1 MDQPDYQLTVKWW
14 KKTGTIILVYRL
26 FALAVA
32 VGQIQFLGLVQ
43 EPVVSVLVLLAGG
56 IIYTLLIAPYPFI
69 WDRLGFLNYPILGFD
84 LVICLALVL
93 LSGGLDSPFLLYTLA
108 PALTSALHLSRKVTF
123 ALAALTLTGVV
134 CSELPG
140 SPGSSALAL
149 NDLSFLLLYLVALS
163 SISFLPYLTN
173 INLRQRRQSEI
184 ILRER
189 QRLSREIHDEIGQTV
204 AALRWQA
211 EYVQRQLKNRGFD
224 LPEVRELV
232 KLTARAHQDTRECM
246 ALLRS
251 YNGDG
256 SFVYHLRD
264 YVDYLRKKNPVNF
277 YLCLEND
284 QLRLGPLVDLQLLRI
299 CQEAMVNAIRHS
311 GARNIRVNIHPE
323 NGRLAVSIVDDGRG
337 FDAASSDR
345 RPKNE
350 VGQGLAVMQ
359 ERAEDIGGRLKIMSL
374 PGRGTEVRIEVPL
387 TTGRRISWQN
397 R

>member
-1 MDQPDYQLTVKWW
+1 MDQPEYQLTLKWW
-14 KKTGTIILVYRL
+14 EKTGNIILAHRL

-32 VGQIQFLGLVQ
+32 EGQILFLGALQ
-43 EPVVSVLVLLAGG
+43 EPVVSAPVILVGSV
-56 IIYTLLIAPYPFI
+56 IYTLLIAPCPFF
-69 WDRLGFLNYPILGFD
+69 WDRLGFLNYPILGVD
-84 LVICLALVL
+84 LAICLALVL

-108 PALTSALHLSRKVTF
+108 PVLTSALHLSRKVTF
-123 ALAALTLTGVV
+123 AVAALILTGVI

-140 SPGSSALAL
+140 SPGYSALAL
-149 NDLSFLLLYLVALS
+149 NDLSFLLLYLVALG

-224 LPEVRELV
+224 LPGVRDLV

-264 YVDYLRKKNPVNF
+264 YLDHLRKKVPVNF
-277 YLCLEND
+277 YFNLED
-284 QLRLGPLVDLQLLRI
+284 DKLRLGPLVDLQLLRI
-299 CQEAMVNAIRHS
+299 CQEALVNAIRHS
-311 GARNIRVNIHPE
+311 GARNIRVNVHPE
-323 NGRLAVSIVDDGRG
+323 NGRLAV
-337 FDAASSDR
+337 
-345 RPKNE
+345 
-350 VGQGLAVMQ
+350 
-359 ERAEDIGGRLKIMSL
+359 
-374 PGRGTEVRIEVPL
+374 
-387 TTGRRISWQN
+387 
-397 R
+397 